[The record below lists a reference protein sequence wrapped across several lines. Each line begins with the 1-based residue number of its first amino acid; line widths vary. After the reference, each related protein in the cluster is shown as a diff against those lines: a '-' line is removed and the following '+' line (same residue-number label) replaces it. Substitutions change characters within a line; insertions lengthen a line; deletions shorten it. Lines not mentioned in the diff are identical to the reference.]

1 MISSTY
7 FFDTMKYPSSSDRST
22 LCELEPLERSLLL
35 PSTDSVLVV
44 VVTEVAVHS
53 AEAVVVV
60 EVEPKDE
67 LLSLLLLLLLL
78 LLVVVVAVIVSTMN
92 LCILR

>member
-1 MISSTY
+1 
-7 FFDTMKYPSSSDRST
+7 MKYPSSSDRST

-35 PSTDSVLVV
+35 PSTDSVLEV
-44 VVTEVAVHS
+44 VVTEVPVHS

-60 EVEPKDE
+60 EVEPEDE
-67 LLSLLLLLLLL
+67 LLSLLLLL
-78 LLVVVVAVIVSTMN
+78 VVVAVIVSKMN